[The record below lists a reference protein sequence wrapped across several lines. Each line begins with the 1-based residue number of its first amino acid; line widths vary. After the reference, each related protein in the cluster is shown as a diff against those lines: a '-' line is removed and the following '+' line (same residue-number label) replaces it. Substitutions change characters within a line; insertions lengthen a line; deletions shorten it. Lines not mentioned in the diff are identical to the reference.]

1 MAPPKRTL
9 FLHLSALSDAEYN
22 SYAEALRDILDDE
35 EMSCVSDEELETRSV
50 AIPVVRAWMK
60 GRFRDVQQI
69 DKVLQLFAPQISRK
83 EMSGGQLLAALRL
96 LMHVRRGGDVSEA
109 NVFIQAEPSSPTVSR
124 NPTFV
129 ADVKLASEP
138 EPPTTDA
145 PPSSPKSGP
154 LHQKNPFVHGSNVAS
169 LAPPNDAGADPL
181 RRASL
186 SSASDLPPAIIKPRI
201 DSIGVPSGST
211 NPFLQRAKTHSGSYG
226 QPNSAASGRI
236 PPLPPRKP
244 AHMSFSSMPARPPP
258 IPAKSFQSI
267 PLHPA
272 DSSNS
277 SSSLSSSPTAKSPP
291 PVPPHR
297 VTPLMQQ
304 SLLASRVGASL
315 KRAQEEAGRIRV
327 LEVIRSS
334 SDTSAAR
341 SVGKDRDRTQSSSRS
356 PDKGTRR
363 PVPQPPRTVHPI
375 TTAKSDSGAPS
386 VASLAEIASARLTR
400 SRFRTWPESPD
411 HHSSSS
417 DGEGHISSRIR
428 QLSSDQFSPP
438 PTHPARRP
446 SAHASGHSRHL
457 RSPSYQPYVSQHSS
471 AAGASS
477 INKSVSASG
486 VSESNNRSSSPSPSP
501 SPVSPTHV
509 RPTRSQSLRQPSS
522 PSYPG
527 QLTESDSTF
536 RFPQRK
542 RPESAQF
549 ASHPS
554 AMDPE
559 RNTRGDLDPVSPF
572 ANSYGVQ
579 REDAGDNGG
588 STVSSM
594 AARFDKTAQH
604 IAEQDKER
612 NKDRESHA
620 FASLQRTF
628 SVLQQRAQPAIT
640 RARFKAE
647 AGFLAPRR
655 GFVPNGRDYH
665 MAGEDGDRLVSQ
677 NSTGDEGGMDLTP
690 ETDQGY
696 DDDADRDSTVRSRGR
711 SRIENAKQ
719 DFNARDDLKLPE
731 GEGWTRL

>member
-9 FLHLSALSDAEYN
+9 FLHLDALSDAEYN
-22 SYAEALRDILDDE
+22 SYVEALRDIFDDS
-35 EMSCVSDEELETRSV
+35 EMSGVSDEELEVRSV

-69 DKVLQLFAPQISRK
+69 DKVLQLFAPQIQQK

-129 ADVKLASEP
+129 TDVKHVSEL

-145 PPSSPKSGP
+145 PSSSPKSGP
-154 LHQKNPFVHGSNVAS
+154 LPRKNPFVHGSNAAS
-169 LAPPNDAGADPL
+169 LAPPNDSGADSL

-186 SSASDLPPAIIKPRI
+186 SSAPDLPPASIKPRI
-201 DSIGVPSGST
+201 NGIGVPPGST

-226 QPNSAASGRI
+226 QPNSAASGRT

-244 AHMSFSSMPARPPP
+244 AHMSSSSMPARPPP

-267 PLHPA
+267 PLHPVA
-272 DSSNS
+272 SSNS
-277 SSSLSSSPTAKSPP
+277 SSSLSSSPTAKGPP

-297 VTPLMQQ
+297 VTSLMQQ

-334 SDTSAAR
+334 SDASTAR
-341 SVGKDRDRTQSSSRS
+341 NVGKDRDRTQSSSRS

-363 PVPQPPRTVHPI
+363 PVPQPPQMVHPI
-375 TTAKSDSGAPS
+375 ITAKSDSGAPS

-400 SRFRTWPESPD
+400 SRSRMRPESPD
-411 HHSSSS
+411 DHSSSS
-417 DGEGHISSRIR
+417 DGEEHISSRIR
-428 QLSSDQFSPP
+428 QLSSDRFCPP

-446 SAHASGHSRHL
+446 SAHASRHSRHL
-457 RSPSYQPYVSQHSS
+457 RSPSYQPYVSS

-477 INKSVSASG
+477 INKSMSASG
-486 VSESNNRSSSPSPSP
+486 VSEGNNHSSSPSPSP

-522 PSYPG
+522 PSYPS
-527 QLTESDSTF
+527 QLTESDPTF
-536 RFPQRK
+536 RYPQRK
-542 RPESAQF
+542 RPESGQF
-549 ASHPS
+549 ASRP
-554 AMDPE
+554 DPE
-559 RNTRGDLDPVSPF
+559 RHVRGDLDPVSPF

-579 REDAGDNGG
+579 DDEDNGG

-604 IAEQDKER
+604 IADQDKER
-612 NKDRESHA
+612 NTDRESNA

-690 ETDQGY
+690 ETDQDY
-696 DDDADRDSTVRSRGR
+696 DDDADRESTVRSRGR
-711 SRIENAKQ
+711 SRSENAKQ
-719 DFNARDDLKLPE
+719 DFNARDNLKLPE

>member
-22 SYAEALRDILDDE
+22 SYVEALRDIFDDG
-35 EMSCVSDEELETRSV
+35 EMSGVSDEELEVRSV

-69 DKVLQLFAPQISRK
+69 DKVLQLFAPQIPRK

-96 LMHVRRGGDVSEA
+96 LMHVRRGGNVSEA

-129 ADVKLASEP
+129 TDAKPVTEL

-154 LHQKNPFVHGSNVAS
+154 LQRKNPFVHGSNAAS
-169 LAPPNDAGADPL
+169 LAPPNDSGADSS

-186 SSASDLPPAIIKPRI
+186 SSAPDLPPASIKPRI
-201 DSIGVPSGST
+201 NGIGVPPGST
-211 NPFLQRAKTHSGSYG
+211 NPFLQRAKTHSGSHG
-226 QPNSAASGRI
+226 QPNSAASGRT

-244 AHMSFSSMPARPPP
+244 AHMSSSSIPSRPPP

-272 DSSNS
+272 ASSNS

-304 SLLASRVGASL
+304 SLFASRVGASL

-334 SDTSAAR
+334 SDASAAR
-341 SVGKDRDRTQSSSRS
+341 NVGKDRDRTQSSSRS

-400 SRFRTWPESPD
+400 SRSRTRPESPD

-428 QLSSDQFSPP
+428 QLSSDRFSPP

-446 SAHASGHSRHL
+446 SAHASRHSRHL

-471 AAGASS
+471 VAGASS
-477 INKSVSASG
+477 INKSISASG

-522 PSYPG
+522 PSFPG
-527 QLTESDSTF
+527 QLTESDPTF
-536 RFPQRK
+536 RYPQRK

-549 ASHPS
+549 AWRP
-554 AMDPE
+554 DPD
-559 RNTRGDLDPVSPF
+559 RHVRGDLDSVSPF

-579 REDAGDNGG
+579 REDGEDNGG

-594 AARFDKTAQH
+594 AARFDETAH
-604 IAEQDKER
+604 DISEQDKER
-612 NKDRESHA
+612 NKDRESNT

-711 SRIENAKQ
+711 SRSENAKQ
-719 DFNARDDLKLPE
+719 DFNARDNLKLPE